1 MTLIG
6 HQKLI
11 ETFKRLIREDKLSHG
26 YIFFGE
32 PEVGKF
38 SFARQLAAYLETGEF
53 QEPVR
58 VLNETLIIR
67 PDEKG
72 AIGITSVREAK
83 YFLLQKPAYASHRV
97 VIIDEADKLTSHAQ
111 HALLKLAEEP
121 PEAGLLLLIVSSP
134 EALFATLQSRFQKIY
149 FPRIQSSIITEFL
162 SRQFKIPKAR
172 AAEVAKLSFG
182 RPGRAVKLAET
193 RKQIRQLAEESRSKK
208 ELIEGFMDDGE
219 AMTQYFTELVA
230 RLAKDPLKNH
240 AELKAILKRLT
251 LISDFNTNKRLQLE
265 SALWNI

>member
-1 MTLIG
+1 MLIG
-6 HQKLI
+6 HEKLA
-11 ETFKRLIREDKLSHG
+11 ETFKRLIQKGKLSHG

-38 SFARQLAAYLETGEF
+38 SFARHLAAYLETDEF
-53 QEPVR
+53 QEPLR
-58 VLNETLIIR
+58 TLSETLIIQ

-72 AIGITSVREAK
+72 AIGITSAREAK
-83 YFLLQKPAYASHRV
+83 YFLLQKPAYSSHRV
-97 VIIDEADKLTSHAQ
+97 VIVNEADKLTSHAQ

-121 PEAGLLLLIVSSP
+121 PEAGLLLLVVFSP

-172 AAEVAKLSFG
+172 AAQVAKLSFG
-182 RPGRAVKLAET
+182 RPGRAIKLAGG
-193 RKQIRQLAEESRSKK
+193 RKQEAGSRSKK
-208 ELIEGFMDDGE
+208 DLIEGFMDDGE

-230 RLAKDPLKNH
+230 RLAKDPIQNH